1 MPAFLLSRLA
11 LLCGATCLTPLLWA
25 APASAPSSTNTPLR
39 DTRWALQTI
48 DGTPATASSKRG
60 KLQLSLRGA
69 SQHLS
74 GFAGCNTLQGR
85 YIQRGTAL
93 ALKPLATTRMAC
105 EPELMQ
111 QEARFLQTLASV
123 DGYRIEGR
131 QLSLLQG
138 DVVKLT
144 FLASPTR

>member
-1 MPAFLLSRLA
+1 MPAFPLSRLV
-11 LLCGATCLTPLLWA
+11 LLCGATFLTPMLWA
-25 APASAPSSTNTPLR
+25 APASAPSTNAPLR
-39 DTRWALQTI
+39 DTRWTLQTI
-48 DGTPATASSKRG
+48 EGAAAAINPKRG
-60 KLQLSLRGA
+60 GVQLSLRAA

-85 YIQRGTAL
+85 YIQRGTSL

-105 EPELMQ
+105 EPDVMQ
-111 QEARFLQTLASV
+111 QEARFLQTLAGV

-144 FLASPTR
+144 FVASPAR

>member
-1 MPAFLLSRLA
+1 MPALFFSRLA
-11 LLCGATCLTPLLWA
+11 LLCGAGCLTPLLWA
-25 APASAPSSTNTPLR
+25 APASAPSTNTPLR
-39 DTRWALQTI
+39 DTRWTLQTMA
-48 DGTPATASSKRG
+48 GAPAAASPRRG
-60 KLQLSLRGA
+60 PVQLSLRAA

-85 YIQRGTAL
+85 YIQRGTSL
-93 ALKPLATTRMAC
+93 VFKPLSTTRMAC

-111 QEARFLQTLASV
+111 QETRFLQTLASV

-138 DVVKLT
+138 EVVKLT

>member
-1 MPAFLLSRLA
+1 MPASVLSRLV
-11 LLCGATCLTPLLWA
+11 LLCGATCLTPMLWA
-25 APASAPSSTNTPLR
+25 APASAPSTNTPLR

-48 DGTPATASSKRG
+48 AGAPAATSPKRG
-60 KLQLSLRGA
+60 QVQLSLRAA

-85 YIQRGTAL
+85 YIQRGTSL

-111 QEARFLQTLASV
+111 QEARFLQTLASI